1 MPDGTKTLIREII
14 EIGFAGEIVLQ
25 LALNAF
31 LLQRLF
37 LREGDIL
44 QVIYTWVY
52 RGHQDAGLSICR

>member
-14 EIGFAGEIVLQ
+14 EIGFAGEIVQQ

-44 QVIYTWVY
+44 QVIYT
-52 RGHQDAGLSICR
+52 